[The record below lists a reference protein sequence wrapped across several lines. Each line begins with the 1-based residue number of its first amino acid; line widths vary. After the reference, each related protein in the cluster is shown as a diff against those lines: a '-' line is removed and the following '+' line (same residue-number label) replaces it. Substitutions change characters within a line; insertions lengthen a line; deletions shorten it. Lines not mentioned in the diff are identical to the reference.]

1 MPRHVG
7 DAGAIPS
14 DVKNRVEAA
23 PVRIGGVDRGRA
35 GGIPLTHRCVRGAA
49 GGWPAIARDHLYLH
63 DARVARIDGLVEGS
77 RNRLGST
84 RDRVIRAL
92 LAEDGAVLREVRHVR
107 IPISIIGPPRL
118 YPD

>member
-1 MPRHVG
+1 MSRTESRPLLSGSVEL
-7 DAGAIPS
+7 AGAEPAPFRS
-14 DVKNRVEAA
+14 LTRRVPGTA
-23 PVRIGGVDRGRA
+23 DS
-35 GGIPLTHRCVRGAA
+35 
-49 GGWPAIARDHLYLH
+49 WPAIARDHLYLH

-77 RNRLGST
+77 RNRLRST
-84 RDRVIRAL
+84 WDRVIRAL